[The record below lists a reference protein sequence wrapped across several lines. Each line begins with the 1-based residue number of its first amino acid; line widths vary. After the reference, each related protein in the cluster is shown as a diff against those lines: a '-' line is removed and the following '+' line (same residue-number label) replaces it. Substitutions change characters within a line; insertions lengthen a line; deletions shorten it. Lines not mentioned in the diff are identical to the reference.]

1 MTPSKFLPER
11 AVALTHHELRQFG
24 RCMIAGIPCDDQVSQ
39 HRVAVRLAQP
49 GRTTAAASPDCSFA
63 HKGEE
68 MEAAVDGILGE

>member
-1 MTPSKFLPER
+1 
-11 AVALTHHELRQFG
+11 
-24 RCMIAGIPCDDQVSQ
+24 MIAGIPCDDQVSQ